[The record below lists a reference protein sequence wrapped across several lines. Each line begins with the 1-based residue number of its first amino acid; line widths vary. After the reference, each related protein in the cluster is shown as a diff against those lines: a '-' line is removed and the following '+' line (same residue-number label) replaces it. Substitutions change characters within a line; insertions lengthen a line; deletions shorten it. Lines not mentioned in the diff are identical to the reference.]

1 MNKFKCADI
10 MGSYWS
16 AVNAYRC
23 EDFTGYMI
31 EISNRYP
38 RVAEYLENEVGFEK
52 WSRCHY
58 PGLRYNITMMDMVE
72 SLNSMLVNTRDFPYV
87 SFARHYSRKNV
98 QVVE

>member
-1 MNKFKCADI
+1 

-23 EDFTGYMI
+23 EDFAGYMI

-58 PGLRYNITMMDMVE
+58 PGLRYNITTMNMVD
-72 SLNSMLVNTRDFPYV
+72 SLNSMLVNVRDFPYV
-87 SFARHYSRKNV
+87 ALLDVIQEKMSKWWNDK
-98 QVVE
+98 